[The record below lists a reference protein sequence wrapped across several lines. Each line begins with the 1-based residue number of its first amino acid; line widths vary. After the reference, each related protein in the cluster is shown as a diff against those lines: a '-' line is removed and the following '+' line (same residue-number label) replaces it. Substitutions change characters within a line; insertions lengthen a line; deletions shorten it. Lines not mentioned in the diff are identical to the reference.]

1 MMHTGKKLEDL
12 TTLVETLRGPNGCP
26 WDREQTLSDLKSFLM
41 GEAYELLEA
50 MGGGNHLH
58 IREEAG
64 DLLFIILFIVDL
76 FREKGTFTIYDVIG
90 EVKDKMIRRHPHV
103 FADAPLDTAQEV
115 KDKWHALKEQEGKPP
130 KGPSILDGVAEFLPA
145 LVQAQQL
152 TQRAARVGFD
162 WENPSQVIEKIDEE
176 LQELK
181 ESIDAKDQKAI
192 ADEMGDLLFAAVNL
206 ARSLAVDAEQAL
218 RGINH
223 KFVRRFHCIEE
234 AARAAGRSLEE
245 MSLSEMDAL
254 WEKAKKVYP

>member
-1 MMHTGKKLEDL
+1 MDGD
-12 TTLVETLRGPNGCP
+12 
-26 WDREQTLSDLKSFLM
+26 
-41 GEAYELLEA
+41 
-50 MGGGNHLH
+50 NHLH
-58 IREEAG
+58 IQEEAG
-64 DLLFIILFIVDL
+64 DLLFILLFIVDL

-90 EVKDKMIRRHPHV
+90 EVQEKMIRRHPHV

-162 WENPSQVIEKIDEE
+162 WEKPSQVIEKIDEE
-176 LQELK
+176 LRELQE
-181 ESIDAKDQKAI
+181 SVDAKDQKAI

-218 RGINH
+218 H
-223 KFVRRFHCIEE
+223 KTNKKFIRRFHFIEAE
-234 AARAAGRSLEE
+234 VRKAGRTMAE
-245 MSLSEMDAL
+245 MPLREMDAL
-254 WEKAKKVYP
+254 WEKAKEFYP